1 MRGTVAHGAAF
12 SKHFAAFTLA
22 PECDDAPGTSAGD
35 DGNAGS
41 SSLVVDVVLNA
52 KDGWDRDLLG
62 DVCNALYLPGSPY
75 ASNPSPDTPAR
86 PPRNVVV
93 ELIDFTEE
101 RLEPVGDAGESP
113 GVCYH
118 PTRLRTRVPTS
129 TDDDDDGWTT
139 WTAAPRVDETPRA
152 STGKGR
158 QKARKDTRAV
168 HFAALLVREFGRDN
182 LREGRGVVDVAG
194 GSGDLAFQLSV
205 RFGIPCTVVDPRGGT
220 GTGTGAGA
228 GGGGV
233 RLTSRHRRLLASRV
247 ANSAAIDD
255 AWLVASPLARQRRR
269 EWATF
274 APETADHVE
283 ALFDERLMSD
293 EATAALIRDCSA
305 LVGLHPDQAT
315 GAIVDC
321 GLVMGKPWAV
331 VPCCVFPSRYPNR
344 LDASG
349 RVARTT
355 EALVEHIAGRAL
367 GTRRERLPCDG
378 ANEAVW
384 WRPEV
389 GAEGM
394 QRKVGRE
401 DWQWPT
407 KPPGVAGKTGGP
419 FQLKALAD
427 SLNERQTE

>member
-1 MRGTVAHGAAF
+1 ML
-12 SKHFAAFTLA
+12 S
-22 PECDDAPGTSAGD
+22 C
-35 DGNAGS
+35 
-41 SSLVVDVVLNA
+41 SLQRV
-52 KDGWDRDLLG
+52 
-62 DVCNALYLPGSPY
+62 
-75 ASNPSPDTPAR
+75 PS
-86 PPRNVVV
+86 
-93 ELIDFTEE
+93 
-101 RLEPVGDAGESP
+101 
-113 GVCYH
+113 GVCCI
-118 PTRLRTRVPTS
+118 PSCSTS
-129 TDDDDDGWTT
+129 K
-139 WTAAPRVDETPRA
+139 PP
-152 STGKGR
+152 
-158 QKARKDTRAV
+158 
-168 HFAALLVREFGRDN
+168 
-182 LREGRGVVDVAG
+182 
-194 GSGDLAFQLSV
+194 
-205 RFGIPCTVVDPRGGT
+205 P
-220 GTGTGAGA
+220 
-228 GGGGV
+228 
-233 RLTSRHRRLLASRV
+233 SRS
-247 ANSAAIDD
+247 S
-255 AWLVASPLARQRRR
+255 
-269 EWATF
+269 
-274 APETADHVE
+274 
-283 ALFDERLMSD
+283 
-293 EATAALIRDCSA
+293 IRDCSA

-389 GAEGM
+389 GAEGV

>member
-62 DVCNALYLPGSPY
+62 DVCNALHLPGSPY
-75 ASNPSPDTPAR
+75 ASNPSPDTPTR
-86 PPRNVVV
+86 PPLNVVV

-129 TDDDDDGWTT
+129 TDDDDGGWTT

-152 STGKGR
+152 STGKGGQKASKGG
-158 QKARKDTRAV
+158 QKARKDTRAI

-182 LREGRGVVDVAG
+182 LRKGRGVVDVAG

-205 RFGIPCTVVDPRGGT
+205 RFGIPCTVVDPRGG
-220 GTGTGAGA
+220 
-228 GGGGV
+228 GV
-233 RLTSRHRRLLASRV
+233 QLTSRHRRLLASRA

-255 AWLVASPLARQRRR
+255 EWLASSPLARQLRR
-269 EWATF
+269 EWETF
-274 APETADHVE
+274 APDACADHVK
-283 ALFDERLMSD
+283 ALFDERLMFDAS
-293 EATAALIRDCSA
+293 TAALIRDCSA

-331 VPCCVFPSRYPNR
+331 VPCCVFPNRHPNR
-344 LDASG
+344 RDASG

-355 EALVEHIAGRAL
+355 DQLVEHIAGQAS
-367 GTRRERLPCDG
+367 GTRRCTLPCDG

-384 WRPEV
+384 WKPE
-389 GAEGM
+389 GGMEGVR
-394 QRKVGRE
+394 QRVGRE

-427 SLNERQTE
+427 SLNERRTE

>member
-62 DVCNALYLPGSPY
+62 DVCNALHLPGSPY
-75 ASNPSPDTPAR
+75 ASNPSPDTPTR

-129 TDDDDDGWTT
+129 TDDDDDDDGWTT

-152 STGKGR
+152 SGTGKEKTKSEEGHPR
-158 QKARKDTRAV
+158 RSLRGAPGAR
-168 HFAALLVREFGRDN
+168 VRPRYP
-182 LREGRGVVDVAG
+182 REGRGVVDVAG

-205 RFGIPCTVVDPRGGT
+205 RFGIPCTVVDPRGG
-220 GTGTGAGA
+220 
-228 GGGGV
+228 GV
-233 RLTSRHRRLLASRV
+233 QAHEPAHARRSRRARRTAPRSTTSGR
-247 ANSAAIDD
+247 
-255 AWLVASPLARQRRR
+255 VASPLARQLRR
-269 EWATF
+269 EWSTF
-274 APETADHVE
+274 APEKSAAHVK

-293 EATAALIRDCSA
+293 ESTAALIRDCSA

-355 EALVEHIAGRAL
+355 EALVEHIAGRAS

-384 WRPEV
+384 WKPEG
-389 GAEGM
+389 GAEGV
-394 QRKVGRE
+394 QLGVGRE